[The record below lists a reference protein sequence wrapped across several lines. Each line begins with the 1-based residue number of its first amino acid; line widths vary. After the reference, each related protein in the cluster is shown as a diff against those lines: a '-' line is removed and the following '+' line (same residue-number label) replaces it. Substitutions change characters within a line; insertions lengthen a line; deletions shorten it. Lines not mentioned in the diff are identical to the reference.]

1 MRQRRLWRPKFLAN
15 LSGATSSRGRS
26 TCYITTWQ
34 MLFLFVEPFI
44 TALSAL
50 FECTSHTGEQFPIEV
65 AVIVLIVFL
74 SPCAVAGVKHLVL
87 FSAGSGGCAYSV
99 GGHSRS
105 HSNAVLVF
113 YNQYPIFKRYIGV
126 GYLPLFQP

>member
-1 MRQRRLWRPKFLAN
+1 
-15 LSGATSSRGRS
+15 
-26 TCYITTWQ
+26 